1 MFVSSLSTS
10 RYRSALRL
18 SALSAALTTVAALQ
32 PALAQGTHLWTQ
44 SRVEEFEKGTPRG
57 VALSS
62 DGYLREAPALS
73 EVLTTPST
81 FVWSGGCGKKRH
93 CLYGNRRAGYRAAG
107 GSGRQAIDAV

>member
-1 MFVSSLSTS
+1 MPP
-10 RYRSALRL
+10 
-18 SALSAALTTVAALQ
+18 LQ

-81 FVWSGGCGKKRH
+81 FVWSLAAEKSGTVYMGTGAPATVLRVTQDGKPSTLFETRDVSVQVVR
-93 CLYGNRRAGYRAAG
+93 LGPDGAL
-107 GSGRQAIDAV
+107 